1 MASLLSIVIPV
12 YNCAPVLLRCLKS
25 IDYADAEIIVVD
37 DGSTDES
44 ATVVKDYIDTHP
56 NVRLI
61 QKENGGVSSA
71 RNMGVDEAS
80 GKYLM
85 FVDADDYLASDG
97 IAKVIDLAEKEDAD
111 IVKYKIVCVGNDD
124 PVDKASI
131 GQYQMFS
138 EIICGKGV
146 ALQRYDISDYHVVDA
161 VFRRSVISENGIRF
175 QTDLLLR
182 EDDVFMGMFYC
193 HAQKVVSTDLPLY
206 RYVQS
211 SNYSSTHRQSIEK
224 QRRLIESGYLAIGYR
239 RNYVE
244 KYCPEAKPLERL
256 KYMRWVCQP
265 KTAVEAGYSLEEYR
279 KVLKKFG
286 ELGCWPLDYNWMH
299 VARLDW
305 SWKIRIKNRIKT
317 FLCNH
322 PGLAYF
328 LLINR
333 YKCSNTTT
341 LS

>member
-1 MASLLSIVIPV
+1 MDPVLSVIIPV
-12 YNCAPVLLRCLKS
+12 YNCAPVITRCLDS
-25 IDYADAEIIVVD
+25 VDYPCAEIIVVD
-37 DGSTDES
+37 DGSTDGS
-44 ATVVKDYIDTHP
+44 AEVIKDYMATHS

-61 QKENGGVSSA
+61 KKENGGASSA
-71 RNMGVDEAS
+71 RNVGIDAAS
-80 GKYLM
+80 GKYIV
-85 FVDADDYLASDG
+85 FVDADDYLVSGG
-97 IAKVIDLAEKEDAD
+97 IVRMVDLAESENAD
-111 IVKYKIVCVGNDD
+111 VVKYRIRCVGNSAEIDEQSVGD
-124 PVDKASI
+124 YSF
-131 GQYQMFS
+131 FS
-138 EIICGKGV
+138 ETIIGKGAV
-146 ALQRYDISDYHVVDA
+146 LTRYDISDYHVVDA

-244 KYCPEAKPLERL
+244 KYCPEALSLERL

-265 KTAVEAGYSLEEYR
+265 KTAIEARYSLKEYR
-279 KVLKKFG
+279 EVLKKFR

-328 LLINR
+328 LLNNR
-333 YKCSNTTT
+333 YKCSDTTT